1 MKDETSKVYR
11 PQWEDSPYN
20 HFAYHDTLTQREY
33 VLQMILDDYSLAHE
47 GAAIG
52 RRHLP
57 RYIRVYNTDTQ
68 EKSKRRIRK
77 ENTESTEKRIQ
88 TR

>member
-33 VLQMILDDYSLAHE
+33 VLQMILDDYRLAHE
-47 GAAIG
+47 GA

-57 RYIRVYNTDTQ
+57 RYIRVYNADTQ

-77 ENTESTEKRIQ
+77 ENTENTEKRIQ

>member
-33 VLQMILDDYSLAHE
+33 VLQMILDDYSLAHG
-47 GAAIG
+47 GA

-68 EKSKRRIRK
+68 EKSKRRIRE